1 MNPDKA
7 GELAYEL
14 RRFADFLD
22 IHAEELHDVKIEAA
36 SHVWGYME
44 DSDSV
49 PQSVAL
55 AMRAGLKD
63 ADTVEKEYSDH
74 YFRMYL
80 TFGAFKYKIVCN
92 RDEVCERKVVGTEM
106 VTEKVAPAGE
116 WTEQTVEKDVIEW
129 VCNPLLAIAT
139 DV

>member
-22 IHAEELHDVKIEAA
+22 IHAEELPDVQIEAA
-36 SHVWGYME
+36 SYVWGYM
-44 DSDSV
+44 DAQSV
-49 PQSVAL
+49 PESVAL

-63 ADTVEKEYSDH
+63 ADTVEKEYSDN

-80 TFGAFKYKIVCN
+80 SFGAFRYKIVCN
-92 RDEVCERKVVGTEM
+92 RDEVCERKVIGTKM
-106 VTEKVAPAGE
+106 VTEKVPPEGD
-116 WTEQTVEKDVIEW
+116 WTEKVVETELVEW

-139 DV
+139 DA